1 MSKWLE
7 QYNENYYGRSPQAK
21 ELEQFM
27 KSNYQGSSYIP
38 WATMERLVYQQDPE
52 ANFRIRIFEPDYVGQ
67 SVVLSN
73 TTNIETRQ
81 ITSEKSV
88 ETMAQSISHFVAVE
102 LTFLGKHFEE
112 VYPVQDLKYGAPKVI
127 DQNMINKSL
136 QRAKAKVASRG
147 TGLALSLYETGD
159 LQFEEDTD
167 KPTPKVEDKKPEV
180 PTRAKKVSNKSDK
193 KQGVEKVEG
202 EKGNLK
208 SQTVTSSIEES
219 TEAQETFSKE
229 AEEAAADIRANSQ
242 YSVGLQKINN
252 AVVKK
257 YGFTLGANDEDLV
270 EKLNQIENLTVFM
283 RTLKVQS
290 GIAVV

>member
-7 QYNENYYGRSPQAK
+7 QFNENYYGRSPQAK

-38 WATMERLVYQQDPE
+38 WATMERIVYQQDPE
-52 ANFRIRIFEPDYVGQ
+52 ADFRIRLFETYYGGQ

-136 QRAKAKVASRG
+136 QRAKAKIASRG
-147 TGLALSLYETGD
+147 TGLALRLYETGD
-159 LQFEEDTD
+159 LQFEEDD
-167 KPTPKVEDKKPEV
+167 KPTQAQAENTKPEV
-180 PTRAKKVSNKSDK
+180 PTTGRKVSTKRDK
-193 KQGVEKVEG
+193 KQVSGEEKAEVEKAEV
-202 EKGNLK
+202 KKDSDDKL
-208 SQTVTSSIEES
+208 
-219 TEAQETFSKE
+219 TEAQVEFSKE
-229 AEEAAADIRANSQ
+229 AEEAAADIRANAQ
-242 YSVGLQKINN
+242 YAVGLQKINN

-290 GIAVV
+290 GIVVV

>member
-7 QYNENYYGRSPQAK
+7 QFNENYYGRSPQAK

-52 ANFRIRIFEPDYVGQ
+52 ADFRIRLFEACEGGQ

-102 LTFLGKHFEE
+102 LTFLGKLFEE

-159 LQFEEDTD
+159 LQFEEDD
-167 KPTPKVEDKKPEV
+167 KPTKPKEGTKPEV
-180 PTRAKKVSNKSDK
+180 KTTVKKVSKKSDK
-193 KQGVEKVEG
+193 KQVSGEEKAEV
-202 EKGNLK
+202 KK
-208 SQTVTSSIEES
+208 DSD
-219 TEAQETFSKE
+219 EAAFSKE
-229 AEEAAADIRANSQ
+229 AEEAAAEIRANAQ
-242 YSVGLQKINN
+242 YAVGLQKINN

>member
-7 QYNENYYGRSPQAK
+7 QFNENYYGRSPQAK

-52 ANFRIRIFEPDYVGQ
+52 ADFRIRLFEACDGGQ

-102 LTFLGKHFEE
+102 LTFLGKLFEE

-167 KPTPKVEDKKPEV
+167 KPTPKAEDKKPEV
-180 PTRAKKVSNKSDK
+180 PTTGRKASTKRGKTSKSAFDNTEQPK
-193 KQGVEKVEG
+193 TIVEEVEKAEVKKDSDE
-202 EKGNLK
+202 
-208 SQTVTSSIEES
+208 V
-219 TEAQETFSKE
+219 AFSKE
-229 AEEAAADIRANSQ
+229 AEEAAAEIRANAQ
-242 YSVGLQKINN
+242 YAVGLQKINN

>member
-7 QYNENYYGRSPQAK
+7 QFNENYYGRSPQAK

-52 ANFRIRIFEPDYVGQ
+52 ADFRIRLFETYYGGQ

-136 QRAKAKVASRG
+136 QRAKAKIASRG
-147 TGLALSLYETGD
+147 TGLALRLYETGD
-159 LQFEEDTD
+159 LQFEEDD
-167 KPTPKVEDKKPEV
+167 KPTQAQAENTKPEV
-180 PTRAKKVSNKSDK
+180 PTTGRKVSTKRDK
-193 KQGVEKVEG
+193 KQVSGEEKAEVEKAEV
-202 EKGNLK
+202 KKDSDDKL
-208 SQTVTSSIEES
+208 
-219 TEAQETFSKE
+219 TEAQVEFSKE
-229 AEEAAADIRANSQ
+229 AEEAAADIRANAQ
-242 YSVGLQKINN
+242 YAVGLQKINN

>member
-7 QYNENYYGRSPQAK
+7 QFNENYYGRSPQAK

-38 WATMERLVYQQDPE
+38 WATMERIVYQQDPE
-52 ANFRIRIFEPDYVGQ
+52 ADFRIRLFETYYGGQ

-136 QRAKAKVASRG
+136 QRAKAKIASRG
-147 TGLALSLYETGD
+147 TGLALRLYETGD

-167 KPTPKVEDKKPEV
+167 KPTPAKAEDTKPEV
-180 PTRAKKVSNKSDK
+180 PTTGRKVSTKRDK
-193 KQGVEKVEG
+193 KQVSGEEKAEVEKAEV
-202 EKGNLK
+202 KKDSDDKL
-208 SQTVTSSIEES
+208 
-219 TEAQETFSKE
+219 TEAQVEFSKE
-229 AEEAAADIRANSQ
+229 AEEAAADIRANAQ

-290 GIAVV
+290 GIVVV

>member
-7 QYNENYYGRSPQAK
+7 QFNENYYGRSPQAK

-52 ANFRIRIFEPDYVGQ
+52 ADFRIRLFETYYGGQ

-159 LQFEEDTD
+159 LQFEDETD
-167 KPTPKVEDKKPEV
+167 KPTPKVEDTKPKV
-180 PTRAKKVSNKSDK
+180 PTRAQKVSNKSDK
-193 KQGVEKVEG
+193 KQGVEKAEG
-202 EKGNLK
+202 ENENLK
-208 SQTVTSSIEES
+208 SQIETSSVEEV
-219 TEAQETFSKE
+219 EAQETFSKE
-229 AEEAAADIRANSQ
+229 AEEAAAEIRANSQ
-242 YSVGLQKINN
+242 YTVGLQKINN
-252 AVVKK
+252 AVVRK

>member
-7 QYNENYYGRSPQAK
+7 QFNENYYGRSPQAK

-38 WATMERLVYQQDPE
+38 WATMERIVYQQDPE
-52 ANFRIRIFEPDYVGQ
+52 ADFRIRLFESCYGGQ

-136 QRAKAKVASRG
+136 QRAKAKIASRG
-147 TGLALSLYETGD
+147 TGLALRLYETGD

-167 KPTPKVEDKKPEV
+167 KPTSPKSEDTKPEV
-180 PTRAKKVSNKSDK
+180 PTTGRKVSTKRDK
-193 KQGVEKVEG
+193 KQVSGEEKAEVEKAEV
-202 EKGNLK
+202 KKDSDDKL
-208 SQTVTSSIEES
+208 
-219 TEAQETFSKE
+219 TEAQVEFSKE
-229 AEEAAADIRANSQ
+229 AEEAAADIRANAQ

>member
-7 QYNENYYGRSPQAK
+7 QFNENYYGRSPQAK

-27 KSNYQGSSYIP
+27 KSNYQGSNYIP

-52 ANFRIRIFEPDYVGQ
+52 ADFRIRLFETCHGGQ

-73 TTNIETRQ
+73 ATNIETRQ
-81 ITSEKSV
+81 ITPEKSV

-112 VYPVQDLKYGAPKVI
+112 IYPVQDLKYGAPKVI

-136 QRAKAKVASRG
+136 QRAKAKIASRG
-147 TGLALSLYETGD
+147 TGLALSLYEVGD
-159 LQFEEDTD
+159 LQFEDVI
-167 KPTPKVEDKKPEV
+167 PTQASAENTKPEV
-180 PTRAKKVSNKSDK
+180 PKRDKSVIDNVAYE
-193 KQGVEKVEG
+193 GDKVEAHVG
-202 EKGNLK
+202 
-208 SQTVTSSIEES
+208 
-219 TEAQETFSKE
+219 FSKE
-229 AEEAAADIRANSQ
+229 AEEAAADIRANDQ

-257 YGFTLGANDEDLV
+257 YGFTLGANDVDLV
-270 EKLNQIENLTVFM
+270 EKLNQIENLKVFM
-283 RTLKVQS
+283 RTLRVQS
-290 GIAVV
+290 GIEVV